1 MKKHFLLG
9 FILVLSVF
17 LFGCSANDDGKTKTG
32 EETHQQTVLPPNPS
46 DSNAGAKTASP
57 DQLVLTEG
65 DPVGVSGEN
74 ACFSLRSVDFID
86 ENTGWVVRDEY
97 NSNQQGSQILRTQ
110 DGGAHWEKTKLNNVA
125 VERLIF
131 VNKTTGWA
139 IGQAE
144 RETTSG
150 DQPCAMKILHTQDGG
165 KSWDVQW
172 EDQVDLPSGYD
183 LWFQDT
189 TRGYALI
196 SGTMFSTGD
205 GGKQWSPVLFG
216 VDDFTPQHMSFVNA
230 DTGWVIGRIEL
241 KNRTESS
248 PGQNPEIKLVVLQ
261 TIDAGKHWRQQF
273 ERNYSA
279 GPVGSIDID
288 FVNATTG
295 WFLTSDVAT
304 MTGDLYYTSDGGREW
319 KKINK
324 VKSARPTPG
333 EIDFV
338 TREIG
343 WIPLDVGA
351 GPISGGLMLTRD
363 GGKNFD
369 LVESRGET
377 SSAREVDF
385 ISEQQG
391 WAVGNTPNQGD
402 YLIRTTDGG
411 QTWTQVYPGIRPAKD
426 ISFVDNE
433 HGFGLGQLSD
443 SGALLYTA
451 DGGDTWQNMH
461 SFSKNYYPGMLL
473 FVNRDIGWVLASSI
487 GSNKTVILKT
497 TDGGNTWTPL
507 DGDIP
512 QVEVFFTS
520 YFRFFDPDNG
530 IMVATDVDNIV
541 FYRTQDGGR
550 TWQASRQKRLKGSYQ
565 FSFVSQKEGWEIIS
579 TGSRQYTV
587 DLNQTEN
594 GSTWQSL
601 GRIGPVTWPCG
612 IEFISRDK
620 GWMLVEEAKETKE
633 AKEAKEGYLLPD
645 RQMKLLVT
653 ADGGETWSAHRFPSG
668 FQLQEIRGR
677 MPVRFTDDE
686 HGWVL
691 ATGGLLRTRDGGKT
705 WTWQ

>member
-9 FILVLSVF
+9 FILILSVF
-17 LFGCSANDDGKTKTG
+17 LFGCSANDDGNAKTG
-32 EETHQQTVLPPNPS
+32 EETHRQTVLPPNPS
-46 DSNAGAKTASP
+46 DSNAGAKTASLK
-57 DQLVLTEG
+57 QLIPTEG
-65 DPVGVSGEN
+65 DPVGVSGEKN

-86 ENTGWVVRDEY
+86 ENTGWVVKFEY
-97 NSNQQGSQILRTQ
+97 NANKQGSQVLRTQ
-110 DGGAHWEKTKLNNVA
+110 DGGAHWEKTELNNMA
-125 VERLIF
+125 VERLVF
-131 VNKTTGWA
+131 VDKTAGWA

-150 DQPCAMKILHTQDGG
+150 VQPYVKILHSEDGG
-165 KSWDVQW
+165 QSWDVQW
-172 EDQVDLPSGYD
+172 EDQVDLSSGYE

-196 SGTMFSTGD
+196 SGKLFSTSD

-230 DTGWVIGRIEL
+230 DTGWVIGRIER

-248 PGQNPEIKLVVLQ
+248 PGQHPETTLVVLQ

-273 ERNYSA
+273 AQNYST
-279 GPVGSIDID
+279 GPVGSADID
-288 FVNATTG
+288 FVDAATG
-295 WFLTSDVAT
+295 WFLMSDFAT

-338 TREIG
+338 TRETG

-363 GGKNFD
+363 GGKNFN

-385 ISEQQG
+385 ISDQQG

-451 DGGDTWQNMH
+451 NGGDAWQNIY
-461 SFSKNYYPGMLL
+461 SFSEKFYPGMLS
-473 FVNRDIGWVLASSI
+473 FVNRDIGWVLASTI
-487 GSNKTVILKT
+487 GSNKTAILKT
-497 TDGGNTWTPL
+497 TDGGNIWTPL

-565 FSFVSQKEGWEIIS
+565 FSFVSKKEGWEIFS
-579 TGSRQYTV
+579 SGPCQYTV
-587 DLNQTEN
+587 DLNQTED
-594 GSTWQSL
+594 GSTWQSP
-601 GRIGPVTWPCG
+601 GRIGSITRPCG
-612 IEFISRDK
+612 IEFISRNK
-620 GWMLVEEAKETKE
+620 GWMLVEEAKEARE
-633 AKEAKEGYLLPD
+633 DYSLPD

-653 ADGGETWSAHRFPSG
+653 ADGGKTWSAHRLPSG
-668 FQLQEIRGR
+668 FQLQEIRGQ
-677 MPVRFTDDE
+677 MPVRFTDE
-686 HGWVL
+686 QNGWVL
-691 ATGGLLRTRDGGKT
+691 ATEGLLSTRDGGKT
-705 WTWQ
+705 WKWQ